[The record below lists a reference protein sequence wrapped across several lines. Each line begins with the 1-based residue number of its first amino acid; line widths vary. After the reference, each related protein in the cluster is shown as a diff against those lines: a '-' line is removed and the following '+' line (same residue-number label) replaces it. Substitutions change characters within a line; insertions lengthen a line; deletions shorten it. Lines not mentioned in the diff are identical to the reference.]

1 MTMRDF
7 SQAGVPAAATFGR
20 FICRSKP
27 RLINRLAVGL
37 LLAMITFHAAQI
49 TSSSAEPPK
58 RIISLAPN
66 ITEILYA
73 LGVEDRIVGVSSYCD
88 YPERAKQKPKVGG
101 LSNPSLEAVVS
112 LKPDIVFLT
121 IDGNP
126 KAFEE
131 RLRAMNIKTVVLS
144 ARKISDLPDSIRLV
158 GTSVG
163 AVEKAEQMAITIE
176 KRIRDY
182 EEREKKFR
190 SPHEPLKKPKALFI
204 VWPEPLIVA
213 GPGTTTNE
221 ALAMLGLENV
231 AARALSAYP
240 KYSIEEILRQSPD
253 IIFIGKGNGMDQ
265 VAPNLLNRL
274 KNVPAVKNRK
284 VFYVSDYL
292 YRLGPRT
299 MRGVDELAAH
309 LVTP

>member
-1 MTMRDF
+1 MALVMLHALL
-7 SQAGVPAAATFGR
+7 SACSAAEF
-20 FICRSKP
+20 
-27 RLINRLAVGL
+27 
-37 LLAMITFHAAQI
+37 
-49 TSSSAEPPK
+49 PK

-66 ITEILYA
+66 ITEILFA
-73 LGVEDRIVGVSSYCD
+73 LGTDDRIVGVSSFCD
-88 YPERAKQKPKVGG
+88 YPEGARQKPKVGG

-121 IDGNP
+121 KDGNP

-131 RLRAMNIKTVVLS
+131 RLRVMKIKTVVLT
-144 ARKISDLPDSIRLV
+144 ARKISDLPDSIRQ
-158 GTSVG
+158 VG
-163 AVEKAEQMAITIE
+163 AAVGAAEQAEHLAADIE

-182 EEREKKFR
+182 ADREKTFHALHKT
-190 SPHEPLKKPKALFI
+190 SKKPKALFI

-221 ALAMLGLENV
+221 ALTILGMENI
-231 AARALSAYP
+231 AAKTLSAYP

-253 IIFIGKGNGMDQ
+253 VIFIGKGNGMDK
-265 VAPNLLNRL
+265 VAYGLLKRL
-274 KNVPAVKNRK
+274 KNVPAVKNHK

-299 MRGVDELAAH
+299 IKGVDELAGH
-309 LVTP
+309 LQKP